1 MSSQDV
7 MFKVL
12 VVGNAGVGKTCI
24 LKRLIYK
31 SFSEAYKST
40 IGVDFGFYKAQID
53 EVTSARMM
61 LYDIAGQ
68 ERYNV
73 LMRSY
78 YKDAFCAFVVGDL
91 QSPILRDDLRSWKSS
106 IDSKVTFPGTTE
118 TIPCYMLC
126 NKCDLPH
133 EYKDEELEQICQQL
147 GFQKWFKTS
156 ALTGEHLEQ
165 ATVDLA
171 KLVVKMIGEKGVGKQ
186 KDEDVINLV
195 DEDDRQNN
203 GQSGNKK
210 QGCC

>member
-1 MSSQDV
+1 

-53 EVTSARMM
+53 DNTSARMM

-78 YKDAFCAFVVGDL
+78 YKDAFCAFVVADL

-118 TIPCYMLC
+118 TIPCFMLV
-126 NKCDLPH
+126 NKCDLPN
-133 EYKDEELEQICQQL
+133 EYKDEELEQISQQL

-156 ALTGEHLEQ
+156 ALTGENLET
-165 ATVDLA
+165 ATIALA
-171 KLVVKMIGEKGVGKQ
+171 KLVVKMIDEKGVGK
-186 KDEDVINLV
+186 K
-195 DEDDRQNN
+195 
-203 GQSGNKK
+203 
-210 QGCC
+210 

>member
-1 MSSQDV
+1 MSDL

-12 VVGNAGVGKTCI
+12 VVGNAGVGNTCI

-53 EVTSARMM
+53 ENTSARMM

-78 YKDAFCAFVVGDL
+78 YKDAYCAFVVGDL

-118 TIPCYMLC
+118 TIPCFMLC
-126 NKCDLPH
+126 NKSDLPH
-133 EYKDEELEQICQQL
+133 EYKDEELDQICQQL
-147 GFQKWFKTS
+147 GFQKWYKTS
-156 ALTGEHLEQ
+156 ALTGENLEQ
-165 ATVDLA
+165 ATVELA
-171 KLVVKMIGEKGVGKQ
+171 KLVVKMIDEKGIGKQ
-186 KDEDVINLV
+186 PQDENIISLV
-195 DEDDRQNN
+195 DDDDKQGQN
-203 GQSGNKK
+203 GQSGK
-210 QGCC
+210 QSGSCC

>member
-1 MSSQDV
+1 MSDL

-53 EVTSARMM
+53 ENTSARMM

-78 YKDAFCAFVVGDL
+78 YKDAYCAFVVGDL
-91 QSPILRDDLRSWKSS
+91 
-106 IDSKVTFPGTTE
+106 
-118 TIPCYMLC
+118 
-126 NKCDLPH
+126 
-133 EYKDEELEQICQQL
+133 
-147 GFQKWFKTS
+147 
-156 ALTGEHLEQ
+156 
-165 ATVDLA
+165 
-171 KLVVKMIGEKGVGKQ
+171 
-186 KDEDVINLV
+186 
-195 DEDDRQNN
+195 
-203 GQSGNKK
+203 
-210 QGCC
+210 